1 MPTLLRS
8 QSISCNPLW
17 LRNRR
22 KELKTFKGKA
32 RKDAYL
38 LARKFRN
45 TRDQMALMQ
54 VWGVGGGSRRRA
66 KDAYACVQV
75 PQHPGPDGSDAGT
88 GRGEAGGRG
97 GKEGGGVGWG
107 TGEGALIS
115 PMAQMRDALRHNG
128 SDAGREGA

>member
-54 VWGVGGGSRRRA
+54 VWGVGRPGCGG
-66 KDAYACVQV
+66 
-75 PQHPGPDGSDAGT
+75 
-88 GRGEAGGRG
+88 AGGG
-97 GKEGGGVGWG
+97 AEGHSGMGGGGGRLFGPMALMQAW
-107 TGEGALIS
+107 EGA
-115 PMAQMRDALRHNG
+115 
-128 SDAGREGA
+128 